1 MPMTEPKDGGQA
13 IRPVLGQTRPKLS
26 PLMSRSLART
36 EARSRLETE
45 LRAIAI
51 DLLGGCQPDEL
62 PSDCAAWLATTVEAA
77 VTRVVDSS
85 LSALAE
91 ALDFRLGGAP
101 RRVVR
106 RLDDAEVRRDAGY
119 V

>member
-1 MPMTEPKDGGQA
+1 MPMTEPKDGDQA
-13 IRPVLGQTRPKLS
+13 IRAVPGQTRPKLS
-26 PLMSRSLART
+26 PLMARSLART
-36 EARSRLETE
+36 DARSRLETE

-51 DLLGGCQPDEL
+51 DLLGRCQPDEL

-77 VTRVVDSS
+77 VTRVCDAT
-85 LSALAE
+85 LTALAE
-91 ALDFRLGGAP
+91 ALDFRLGAAP
-101 RRVVR
+101 PRVVR